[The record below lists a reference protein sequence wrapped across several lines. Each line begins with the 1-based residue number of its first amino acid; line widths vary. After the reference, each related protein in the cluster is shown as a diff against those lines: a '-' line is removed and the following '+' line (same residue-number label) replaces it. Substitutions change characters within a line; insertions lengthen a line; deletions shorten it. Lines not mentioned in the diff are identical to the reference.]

1 MHLALGL
8 IFVWGAFG
16 TWVGFVNGVLCAL
29 GFYLVGCFLLRGK
42 DAQGTLGSFLLKG
55 KDAQG
60 TLGSFLLKGAQGTWV
75 CLCTWWFVVV
85 FDLVLDC

>member
-1 MHLALGL
+1 MHLALG
-8 IFVWGAFG
+8 
-16 TWVGFVNGVLCAL
+16 WVLLTGVLCAL
-29 GFYLVGCFLLRGK
+29 GFYLVGCFLLR
-42 DAQGTLGSFLLKG
+42 G

>member
-1 MHLALGL
+1 
-8 IFVWGAFG
+8 
-16 TWVGFVNGVLCAL
+16 VLFAEE
-29 GFYLVGCFLLRGK
+29 Y
-42 DAQGTLGSFLLKG
+42 AQGTLGSFLLKG